1 MSTTALAAS
10 APPMQAVWQRLREYL
25 LPLAAISVIFVMLVP
40 LPAAGLDFLLAL
52 SMTASV
58 IVFLSAI
65 QIRRAVELSVFPT
78 LLLLLTLFRLSLNI
92 ASSRRILLH
101 GSEGTAAAGKVI
113 EAFGQFV
120 VGGNYVVGFVLFLA
134 LVAIQFLVV
143 SHGAVRTAEVT
154 ARFTLDALPG
164 KQMAIDADMNAG
176 LIDEAEARRRRQ
188 AIAREAEFYGAM
200 DGAARFNQRDSLATI
215 LITAI
220 NIVAGLLIGTLQ
232 QGIELGEAARTYTV
246 LTVGDGLVTLIPSLL
261 VSVAGGIT
269 LTRANS
275 AAMLGGEIRQQ
286 LLSRPTTFYMA
297 SLVSGCMCLIPGMPK
312 LVFLVIAGGL
322 FWGGRQMSAH
332 TPIPAVP
339 ELAGGEKKK
348 AEQAQGADLAALMRL
363 EDLTLEIGFQLIPLV
378 DEKQGGQLLNRVRT
392 LRRHLSSEMGF
403 LVPPVHISDNL
414 RLKPREYVFSLR
426 GIEIGRW
433 QTEGAQL
440 LAVSG
445 DPGRRPLAGKEA
457 REPAF
462 GVPAIWIAPALED
475 QAIAAGYSVV
485 DAVTVITTHLGELIR
500 RHAAELLGR
509 AESKRLMDA
518 LNESHPKLIEELVP
532 KLLTLGEVG
541 RVLEQLLRERV
552 SIRDLGPILEALL
565 ETAPANKGLVALV
578 EAARQALGRR
588 LVQPLLDSDG
598 QLPVLLLDPA
608 LEEEILGTLAPE
620 AGQRLLVS
628 AGTPGTP
635 LVRRL
640 ADSLRQLIGV
650 SSAAAL
656 PVLLCPSPAR
666 YHVKRWL
673 EPVLPRLA
681 VIAAG
686 EIPAEIRLRPA
697 GTVR

>member
-1 MSTTALAAS
+1 MSTVALPATSLPAQS
-10 APPMQAVWQRLREYL
+10 IWQRVREFV
-25 LPLAAISVIFVMLVP
+25 LPLAAISVVFVMLVP
-40 LPAAGLDFLLAL
+40 LPAAALDFLLAI
-52 SMTASV
+52 SMAASI
-58 IVFLSAI
+58 IVFLSAV
-65 QIRRAVELSVFPT
+65 QVRRAVELSVFPT
-78 LLLLLTLFRLSLNI
+78 LLLLLTLFRLALNI

-134 LVAIQFLVV
+134 LIAIQFLVV

-176 LIDEAEARRRRQ
+176 LIDEAESRRRRQ
-188 AIAREAEFYGAM
+188 GIALEAEFYGAM

-261 VSVAGGIT
+261 VSIAGGIT

-275 AAMLGGEIRQQ
+275 AGLLGGEIRQQ
-286 LLSRPTTFYMA
+286 LLAKPGTLYLA
-297 SLVSGCMCLIPGMPK
+297 SLVSAAMCLIPGLPK
-312 LVFLVIAGGL
+312 LAFLSVAAGL
-322 FWGGRQMSAH
+322 YWGGRKVSARAL
-332 TPIPAVP
+332 TAPPVELGPAD
-339 ELAGGEKKK
+339 KKK
-348 AEQAQGADLAALMRL
+348 GDQAQGSDLAALLRL
-363 EDLTLEIGFQLIPLV
+363 EELTLEIGFQLIPLV
-378 DEKQGGQLLNRVRT
+378 DEKQGGQLLSRVRS

-414 RLKPREYVFSLR
+414 RLKPREYLFSLR
-426 GIEIGRW
+426 GLEIGRW

-445 DPGRRPLAGKEA
+445 EPGRRPLAGKEA

-485 DAVTVITTHLGELIR
+485 DAVTVMTTHLGELIR
-500 RHAAELLGR
+500 RHAYELLGR
-509 AESKRLMDA
+509 AETKRLMDS
-518 LNESHPKLIEELVP
+518 LNDSHPKLMEELVP
-532 KLLTLGEVG
+532 KLLSLGEVG

-552 SIRDLGPILEALL
+552 SIRDLGAILEALL
-565 ETAPANKGLVALV
+565 ETAPVNKGLVALT
-578 EAARQALGRR
+578 EAARLALGRR
-588 LVQPLLDSDG
+588 LIRPLLDGDG
-598 QLPVLLLDPA
+598 QLPVLLLAPA
-608 LEEEILGTLAPE
+608 LEEEILLTLAPE
-620 AGQRLLVS
+620 TSQRLL
-628 AGTPGTP
+628 AANAQPGTP

-640 ADSLRQLIGV
+640 TDSVRQLIGA

-681 VIAAG
+681 VVAAG
-686 EIPAEIRLRPA
+686 EIPAEIRLRPV
-697 GTVR
+697 GTVH